1 VREDDSHLPAAAELR
16 RHDEVLLA
24 QREEAAA
31 HDAASSVQPI
41 SEMMMVMAK

>member
-1 VREDDSHLPAAAELR
+1 MIRIWPQPSSSR

-24 QREEAAA
+24 EGEEAAA
-31 HDAASSVQPI
+31 HDAGESVQPI